1 MFLIIKSK
9 LMKKNNIILYTM
21 IFFVTVVTF
30 LSCKK
35 FVPESIAMEPIDVG
49 AVDTYES
56 LEENSTLTIPVKY
69 TSPSDSGISRAVYKV
84 VNNRYN
90 DYTLI
95 QSPEVPIPFTDNTV
109 NTTINV
115 PVRTGLL
122 SVVVIIYNKGG
133 RMSSKSVNVKKVVP
147 STANV
152 KTLLNVEMSSDPA
165 DNKNFFS
172 MYEANPVFGRTDAL
186 TKQDRVDLI
195 MVNMSN
201 AGRLISPMAYTAS
214 TDYYNASKPALTG
227 FSTITYMFLSSPRTY
242 VNRANFNAINTDA
255 DLTKFYNDSVMAIPP
270 LGGGNYNVINAD
282 RRVSNTYG
290 ATTTESGFLVG
301 WGYRSHPT
309 ATAVVL
315 NEAFALIIVKS
326 VTRKTNGHY
335 IMIFDIKGPSKDQ
348 RADYNA
354 TTIAP
359 YQPFPL

>member
-1 MFLIIKSK
+1 
-9 LMKKNNIILYTM
+9 MKKNNIILYTM

-109 NTTINV
+109 NTT
-115 PVRTGLL
+115 
-122 SVVVIIYNKGG
+122 
-133 RMSSKSVNVKKVVP
+133 KSVNVKKVVP